1 MTTHNQHIWIDI
13 TNTPQVHFLL
23 AIQRGLDQH
32 GAYDYSITARD
43 FSETLKLLQAKT
55 QLPYKVIGE
64 HYGKSMTGKA
74 LGLMKRFANTYNAV
88 DQYDVSL
95 SCGSESAIWT
105 SFLRR
110 KISIAFGDN
119 DLAKQWTYGR
129 FVTKAIFPK
138 SIPTEI
144 LTRQGISTKKLYQYN
159 GFKEHVYLAD
169 FIPDPSFKQR
179 LPFDQYV
186 VVRPENIQ
194 ANYVQQNAGATI
206 TPALLKQLSDA
217 GENIL
222 YLPRYAHDRA
232 FADGIK
238 NIFIPDQPINGLDAC
253 YFSRGVFTGAGTFA
267 REAACL
273 GVPSFSFFLGEK
285 LLAVDRDLVQQNKM
299 YFSRD
304 PNDLC
309 QKFNA
314 SNRTEANLN
323 EAKAVRDEVID
334 VVLKTIRS

>member
-1 MTTHNQHIWIDI
+1 MTARNPHIWIDI

-32 GAYDYSITARD
+32 GAFDYSITARD
-43 FSETLKLLQAKT
+43 FSETLKLLEAKT
-55 QLPYKVIGE
+55 DLPFQVIGG
-64 HYGKSMTGKA
+64 HYGKSMSGKA
-74 LGLMKRFANTYNAV
+74 LGLVKRFTNTYRAV
-88 DQYDVSL
+88 DHYDISL

-105 SFLRR
+105 SFIRR

-144 LTRQGISTKKLYQYN
+144 LTRQGISPKRLYQYH

-169 FIPDPSFKQR
+169 FVPNSNFKQS
-179 LPFDQYV
+179 LPFDEYV

-194 ANYVQQNAGATI
+194 ANYVQQNANASI
-206 TPALLKQLSDA
+206 TPELLKQLSAA

-222 YLPRYAHDRA
+222 YLPRYQHDRA

-238 NIFIPDQPINGLDAC
+238 NVFIPDQPINGLDAC

-285 LLAVDRDLVQQNKM
+285 LLAVDRDLVHQNKM

-309 QKFNA
+309 QKFYT
-314 SNRTEANLN
+314 SQRTEANLN